1 MSKTTVAILFGGRS
15 VEHDISVLSA
25 RNVVENLNKERF
37 TPVLIGISR
46 QGVWYL
52 CDTVA
57 DPDKGQPLQVTLDAN
72 QPVFRAGDQAITPDV
87 VFPVLHGT
95 DGEDGSVQG
104 LLQVLNLPCVGSGV
118 LGSAA
123 AMDKL
128 LAKRVLQASKLP
140 VAPFLIANREDTLP
154 DWQEVS
160 QKLGTPVIV
169 KPANL
174 GSSVGVNK
182 VEDAAGFEAA
192 IKEAL
197 QYDHTALIETFIRG
211 REVECAILGN
221 HKPVVSVAGE
231 VVLSSSHEFYSF
243 TAKYEDPQAARIVI
257 PADMPDA
264 IHERIRQL
272 SLQAYRLLNCQDL
285 ARVDLFVQE
294 DGQVFVNEVN
304 TIPGFTDISMYPMLM
319 QHEGIAYGD
328 LLTRLIE
335 MAQAR
340 HAERNKISTDYKLR
354 V

>member
-1 MSKTTVAILFGGRS
+1 MSKITVAILFGGRS
-15 VEHDISVLSA
+15 VEHDISLLSA
-25 RNVVENLNKERF
+25 RNVVENLDRERF
-37 TPVLIGISR
+37 TPILIGISR
-46 QGVWYL
+46 QGAWYL
-52 CDTVA
+52 CDSVA
-57 DPDKGQPLQVTLDAN
+57 EPAEEQPLQLTLDAT
-72 QPVFRAGDQAITPDV
+72 QPVFKAGEQVFVADV
-87 VFPVLHGT
+87 VFPILHGT

-128 LAKRVLQASKLP
+128 LAKRVLQAGKLP
-140 VAPFLIANREDTLP
+140 VAPFLIANRGEPLP
-154 DWQEVS
+154 DWQTVS
-160 QKLGTPVIV
+160 RKLGTPVIV

-182 VEDAAGFEAA
+182 VEEATAYQAA
-192 IKEAL
+192 IEEAL
-197 QYDHTALIETFIRG
+197 RYDHTALIETFING

-221 HKPVVSVAGE
+221 REPVVSVAGE
-231 VVLSSSHEFYSF
+231 VVLSGNHEFYSF

-264 IHERIRQL
+264 THERIRQL

-319 QHEGIAYGD
+319 QHQGIGYSE

-335 MAQAR
+335 LALTR
-340 HAERNKISTDYKLR
+340 HAERNNISTDYKLR

>member
-15 VEHDISVLSA
+15 VEHDISLLSA
-25 RNVVENLNKERF
+25 RNVVENLDREHF

-46 QGVWYL
+46 QGAWYL

-57 DPDKGQPLQVTLDAN
+57 EPAEGQPLQLTLDAT
-72 QPVFRAGDQAITPDV
+72 QPAFKAGEQTITPDV

-128 LAKRVLQASKLP
+128 LAKRVLQAGKLP
-140 VAPFLIANREDTLP
+140 VAPFLIANREEPFP

-160 QKLGTPVIV
+160 RKLGTPVIV

-182 VEDAAGFEAA
+182 VEDDAGFQVAV
-192 IKEAL
+192 KEAL
-197 QYDHTALIETFIRG
+197 RYDHTALIETFIHG

-221 HKPVVSVAGE
+221 HNPVVSVAGE
-231 VVLSSSHEFYSF
+231 VVLSSIHEFYSF

-319 QHEGIAYGD
+319 QHEGIGYGE

-335 MAQAR
+335 LAQAR
-340 HAERNKISTDYKLR
+340 YAERNKISTDFKLR